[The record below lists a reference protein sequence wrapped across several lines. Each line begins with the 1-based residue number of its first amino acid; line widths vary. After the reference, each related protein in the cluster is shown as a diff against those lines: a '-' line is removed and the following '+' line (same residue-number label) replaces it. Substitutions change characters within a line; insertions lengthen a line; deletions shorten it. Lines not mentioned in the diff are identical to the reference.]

1 MIMAKSKEKLFNFGD
16 YSVNNADT
24 AMVIVSNMK
33 SGMSEVRLVCE
44 SVKDI
49 LILLGTLV
57 DEVKNKIAAIDGM
70 DEEEAKKVVLAVLT
84 SVVHSWKNG
93 GMKDE
98 SNH

>member
-1 MIMAKSKEKLFNFGD
+1 MEKSKEKPFNFGD

-24 AMVIVSNMK
+24 AMVVVGNMK
-33 SGMSEVRLVCE
+33 NGMAEVRLVCE

-57 DEVKNKIAAIDGM
+57 DEVKNKIAATDGM
-70 DEEEAKKVVLAVLT
+70 DEEEAKKVVSVVLNT
-84 SVVHSWKNG
+84 VVHSWENG
-93 GMKDE
+93 GMKGE

>member
-1 MIMAKSKEKLFNFGD
+1 MAKSKEKLFNFGD
-16 YSVNNADT
+16 YGVDNADT
-24 AMVIVSNMK
+24 AMMIVGNMK

-57 DEVKNKIAAIDGM
+57 DEVKNKIAEIDGM
-70 DEEEAKKVVLAVLT
+70 DEEEAKIVVSVVLNT
-84 SVVHSWKNG
+84 VVHSWKNG

-98 SNH
+98 GNR

>member
-1 MIMAKSKEKLFNFGD
+1 MEKSKEKPFNFGD

-24 AMVIVSNMK
+24 AMVVVGNMK
-33 SGMSEVRLVCE
+33 NGMSEVRLVCE

-49 LILLGTLV
+49 LILLATLV

-70 DEEEAKKVVLAVLT
+70 DEEEAKKVVSVVLNT
-84 SVVHSWKNG
+84 VVHSWKNG

>member
-1 MIMAKSKEKLFNFGD
+1 MEKSKEKSFNFGD

-24 AMVIVSNMK
+24 AMVIVGNMK

-57 DEVKNKIAAIDGM
+57 DEVKNKIAAIDGT
-70 DEEEAKKVVLAVLT
+70 DEKEAKKVVSAVLN
-84 SVVHSWKNG
+84 SVVHSWEKG
-93 GMKDE
+93 EMKDE

>member
-1 MIMAKSKEKLFNFGD
+1 MEKSKEKPFNFGD

-24 AMVIVSNMK
+24 AMVVVGNMK
-33 SGMSEVRLVCE
+33 NGMSEVRLVCE

-70 DEEEAKKVVLAVLT
+70 DEEEAKKVVSVVLNT
-84 SVVHSWKNG
+84 VVHSWENG
-93 GMKDE
+93 GMNDE
-98 SNH
+98 GNR

>member
-1 MIMAKSKEKLFNFGD
+1 MEKSKEKSFNFGD

-24 AMVIVSNMK
+24 AMVIVANMK

-93 GMKDE
+93 GTKDE
-98 SNH
+98 SNR

>member
-1 MIMAKSKEKLFNFGD
+1 MEKSKEKSFNFGD

-24 AMVIVSNMK
+24 AMVIVANMK

-57 DEVKNKIAAIDGM
+57 DEVKNKIAAIVGM
-70 DEEEAKKVVLAVLT
+70 DEE
-84 SVVHSWKNG
+84 
-93 GMKDE
+93 
-98 SNH
+98 

>member
-70 DEEEAKKVVLAVLT
+70 DEEEAKKVVSVVLNT
-84 SVVHSWKNG
+84 VVHSWENG
-93 GMKDE
+93 GM
-98 SNH
+98 NG

>member
-1 MIMAKSKEKLFNFGD
+1 MAKSKEKPFEFGD
-16 YSVNNADT
+16 YSVDNADT

-70 DEEEAKKVVLAVLT
+70 DEEEAKKVVSVVLNT
-84 SVVHSWKNG
+84 VVHSWENG
-93 GMKDE
+93 GM
-98 SNH
+98 NG

>member
-1 MIMAKSKEKLFNFGD
+1 MIMAKSKEELFNLGD

-70 DEEEAKKVVLAVLT
+70 DEEEAKKVVPVVLNT
-84 SVVHSWKNG
+84 VVHSWENG
-93 GMKDE
+93 GM
-98 SNH
+98 NG